1 MATAVTSERGMTMVE
16 LLVGS
21 AVMITVLS
29 VTTAIL
35 TQSSRMFTQQRTAMD
50 TRNSA
55 GASIDMLVRLMRQ
68 SSCISD
74 KDVYCQS
81 IFPDPDNNDVLDTV
95 RVRGDWNPRDG
106 DYGDDYED
114 VIFRVVNNTLMKM
127 EPSDQGVLVE
137 FGDGVQSIR
146 FAYTNQNGVAMT
158 VANAKARPD
167 LITGVTMTVVSIP
180 PQGLVPVTSASTISL
195 RRKK

>member
-1 MATAVTSERGMTMVE
+1 MTMVE

-21 AVMITVLS
+21 AVMIMVLG
-29 VTTAIL
+29 VTTGVL
-35 TQSSRMFTQQRTAMD
+35 TQSSRVFTQQRSAMD

-68 SSCISD
+68 SSCLSD

-81 IFPDPDNNDVLDTV
+81 IIPDPDNNNVFDTV
-95 RVRGDWNPRDG
+95 QVFGDWNPRDG
-106 DYGDDYED
+106 AFDDPYEN
-114 VIFRVVNNTLMKM
+114 VIFRVANNTLFKM
-127 EPSDQGVLVE
+127 EPTDPGLVE

-167 LITGVTMTVVSIP
+167 LITGVTMTVVTIP
-180 PQGLVPVTSASTISL
+180 PQGLVPVTSSSTISL